1 MPPITISQLRA
12 VFSPANQATHV
23 DNLGN
28 YFTWN
33 GTGRSGSLFETFGGR
48 GDTGPDSDRFTY
60 ADCLAPSFLSAPMP
74 AEGTYR
80 LVEGNLAQSS
90 QVFLSNIPT
99 NVSLDAAQWVN
110 FGNTIDTLFQNL
122 KGIDGV
128 AWVIASKLIA
138 RKRPQ
143 LVPIQDRVLYDAFG
157 YAQTCLAAD
166 TWEHLANLVSDLQIR
181 TALQTI
187 QSAAIRQFTPA
198 LYPQALNLAG
208 LSTLSLIRVLDI
220 CVWEEHQGHRGNKP
234 ATCLF

>member
-60 ADCLAPSFLSAPMP
+60 ADCLAPSFLDAPMP
-74 AEGTYR
+74 VLGAHRLAEGD
-80 LVEGNLAQSS
+80 LAQPS
-90 QVFLSNIPT
+90 QSLLTLIPA
-99 NVSLDAAQWVN
+99 NVPLDSTQWVN
-110 FGNTIDTLFQNL
+110 FGSTIDNLFQQL
-122 KGIDGV
+122 KTIDGV

-157 YAQTCLAAD
+157 YAETCLAAD
-166 TWEHLANLVSDLQIR
+166 TWEHLASLVSDSQIK
-181 TALQTI
+181 TALKAI
-187 QSAAIRQFTPA
+187 QNAAIGQFTPA

-208 LSTLSLIRVLDI
+208 LSTLSLIRILDI
-220 CVWEEHQGHRGNKP
+220 CVWEEHHGHKGNKP